1 MFKLY
6 EGKELSFLEDF
17 ILSISSKI
25 LKEDLVDTLVK
36 KINNPYINSM
46 YKLNTKAIP
55 TKSLKQNLGLDK
67 FKHIYIQRFQ
77 NIPFPIFL
85 ITVDSRY
92 PSRTIPTSKA
102 KKSLTT
108 QFLRTT
114 STKDS
119 IISMMPK
126 LTPLKPLDH
135 YSKTNLPAGALIIIR
150 DLGGED
156 FIKKK
161 MHL

>member
-1 MFKLY
+1 M
-6 EGKELSFLEDF
+6 
-17 ILSISSKI
+17 
-25 LKEDLVDTLVK
+25 
-36 KINNPYINSM
+36 
-46 YKLNTKAIP
+46 
-55 TKSLKQNLGLDK
+55 
-67 FKHIYIQRFQ
+67 
-77 NIPFPIFL
+77 
-85 ITVDSRY
+85 
-92 PSRTIPTSKA
+92 
-102 KKSLTT
+102 TT